1 MAVEIGIRINA
12 QNLTGRKFDQL
23 ITTLKELGD
32 TAYQRV

>member
-12 QNLTGRKFDQL
+12 KNLTGQKFDQL

-32 TAYQRV
+32 TTYQWV